1 MPRSGSGRCCGS
13 CCRGSRDGRRGSSR
27 STAIASPANSPSR
40 FIPRYSKGCWRSPKA
55 GRERMGAGR
64 RLVLMLAPAL
74 LAACHSTG
82 TPGPAAAVGA
92 APSPSPAPE
101 PAPATIGWRE
111 AIEPADADRLRR
123 IDAAWREAL
132 AMARGAGFGR
142 AIAAEGPLLDPAA
155 GLARADPPP
164 GPYRCRVVRLGAGE
178 GAAALRAYPSYFCHI
193 SVDGNELAFTKQG
206 GSELPAGYIWKDGD
220 RRGVFLGAM

>member
-1 MPRSGSGRCCGS
+1 
-13 CCRGSRDGRRGSSR
+13 
-27 STAIASPANSPSR
+27 
-40 FIPRYSKGCWRSPKA
+40 
-55 GRERMGAGR
+55 MGAGR

-92 APSPSPAPE
+92 APSPSPAPD

-220 RRGVFLGAM
+220 RRGVFLGAMMLAGEAAPPAYGAVEERNLAGIVERIEPLRYRLVLPWTRGGARIDVIELIPYVQPMP